1 MQAADISG
9 PRWREKSQVSKEN
22 VMQKWLVVLF
32 VAGAALSWGV
42 YVPLVHGAA
51 MKLQSNLRA
60 FLFVGVAYFL
70 VAVLVPMLLIF
81 VLKYDPT
88 AKAAPNFNGVPIL
101 WGIMSG
107 VAGALGALFVIFAAT
122 NAGPGGAIYVAPLV
136 FAGAPI
142 INTFATIYYFHPVK
156 TTPDWRFFLGLG
168 FAVVG
173 AAMVML
179 FKPADEAP
187 TKAQTAAAT
196 APAEAGVAVH

>member
-1 MQAADISG
+1 M
-9 PRWREKSQVSKEN
+9 P
-22 VMQKWLVVLF
+22 KWLVVLLF

-101 WGIMSG
+101 WGIMAG
-107 VAGALGALFVIFAAT
+107 VAGALGALLRHLRGNECRGQRSDLCCAARVCRST
-122 NAGPGGAIYVAPLV
+122 DYQYVCYDLLFPPGKNVP
-136 FAGAPI
+136 
-142 INTFATIYYFHPVK
+142 
-156 TTPDWRFFLGLG
+156 GLEVLPRARVRRRG
-168 FAVVG
+168 GRDGDAV
-173 AAMVML
+173 
-179 FKPADEAP
+179 
-187 TKAQTAAAT
+187 
-196 APAEAGVAVH
+196 